1 MTVWSGAVRRRHFP
15 LSPLLVVA
23 LLASA
28 GCGRDFFWVETV
40 SPPTTTTTTTTRPT
54 TTTTRPTTTTTRPAT
69 TSTTTRPATTSTTAT
84 TTKPAVPAPDTGG
97 NGGSSL
103 EAAPPAPAPAPV
115 QSAAPLTG
123 LPGDPRLTN
132 RPVLVVKIDN
142 APKARPQVGLNQ
154 ADVIFEEGVEGG
166 ITRFAALF
174 HSKDS
179 QPVGPVRSARST
191 DINLVTPLNHPLF
204 AYSGANDVFKEYV
217 ARAPLVDVGVDAHP
231 DRYHRDGG
239 RPSPNNLF
247 SESPKLFDL
256 TPEGSRPPPPLF
268 SYRAPGEAASGP
280 GSKPVERVSVYWRGA
295 SKETAAL
302 WEWDAT
308 GKGWRRTQNAEAHV
322 DSAGRQVAPP
332 NVVIQFVTYRDT
344 GFVDSSGTAVPEAEV
359 VGEGEAWILTGGLL
373 IPAHWSKPSAE
384 QVTRYTDASGADVR
398 LTPGPTW
405 VELVPPGQ
413 GTVL

>member
-1 MTVWSGAVRRRHFP
+1 MRRRHFP

-23 LLASA
+23 LLASTA
-28 GCGRDFFWVETV
+28 CGRDFFWVETV
-40 SPPTTTTTTTTRPT
+40 SPPTTTSTSTSTTTTRPPT
-54 TTTTRPTTTTTRPAT
+54 TTTTRPVT
-69 TSTTTRPATTSTTAT
+69 TSTTTTLPATTAT
-84 TTKPAVPAPDTGG
+84 TARPAPAAPSTVPGP
-97 NGGSSL
+97 SL
-103 EAAPPAPAPAPV
+103 EAAPPAPAPAPP

-123 LPGDPRLTN
+123 LPGDPALLA

-154 ADVIFEEGVEGG
+154 ADVVFEEGVEGG

-217 ARAPLVDVGVDAHP
+217 ANAPLVDVGVDNYP
-231 DRYHRDGG
+231 DRYHRDGA

-247 SESPKLFDL
+247 SQSPQLFDL
-256 TPEGSRPPPPLF
+256 RPEGSRPPPALF
-268 SYRAPGEAASGP
+268 AYRAPGEGASGP
-280 GSKPVERVSVYWRGA
+280 GARPAERVQLFWRGA
-295 SKETAAL
+295 SKETVAL
-302 WEWDAT
+302 WEWDPGGRA
-308 GKGWRRTQNAEAHV
+308 WRRTQNAEAHV
-322 DSAGRQVAPP
+322 DAAGRQVAPP
-332 NVVIQFVTYRDT
+332 NVVVQFVTYRDT

-384 QVTRYTDASGADVR
+384 QVTTYTDASGAEVR
-398 LTPGPTW
+398 LTAGQTW

-413 GTVL
+413 GSVL